1 MKEVTRGVAYDA
13 PDEDTRPFAHV
24 RPRRNV
30 DELLRNVQQALVAYT
45 GQADLKANIVIT
57 TSSLVLTIVATRWSE
72 HSLRPAGGYA
82 TRDGHWVRTQQLYRA
97 GGPHAL
103 TQEDVVK
110 LRALELATVID
121 LRTPHEVHERGCYVT
136 VLADVVE
143 YHLPMTDVLPD
154 SDELPRWTDPQVV
167 AVEYRNMLERGT
179 HTIAE
184 VLAIVTD
191 PSAYPVMFH
200 CSAGKDRTGV
210 LSAVLLGVLGVP
222 DETIITDYALSRG
235 AMERLIE
242 YYQVAYPDAGERL
255 SRLAPAMVAAYPEAM
270 AAFLDGVHRDYGTFD
285 DYTTAIGVGS
295 SSRHIRN
302 AVLT

>member
-1 MKEVTRGVAYDA
+1 MCCSFAVRGLVGREFYGWVVQVAPIA
-13 PDEDTRPFAHV
+13 FERQIRLEGCFNF
-24 RPRRNV
+24 R
-30 DELLRNVQQALVAYT
+30 
-45 GQADLKANIVIT
+45 DL
-57 TSSLVLTIVATRWSE
+57 
-72 HSLRPAGGYA
+72 GGYA
-82 TRDGHWVRTQQLYRA
+82 TLDGHWVRPQRLYRA
-97 GGPHAL
+97 DGPHAL
-103 TQEDVVK
+103 TQEDGVK

-136 VLADVVE
+136 ALADVVE

-154 SDELPRWTDPQVV
+154 SGELPRWTDPQVV
-167 AVEYRNMLERGT
+167 AVEYRRMLERGT
-179 HTIAE
+179 DTIAE
-184 VLAIVTD
+184 VLAILTD

-210 LSAVLLGVLGVP
+210 LSAVLLGVLGVS
-222 DETIITDYALSRG
+222 DETIIADYALSGG
-235 AMERLIE
+235 AMERLIA

-270 AAFLDGVHRDYGTFD
+270 AAFLEGVRRDYGTFD